1 MRINTLEITG
11 VRNIREVTVEL
22 GGNSAFFFGGNG
34 AGKTSIVEAVYVLVR
49 GKSFRSRRS
58 GDWRAWGAEEA
69 SVSADLC
76 DGEGEYAGKWALRH
90 RGGRAEREATG
101 GLRVRVL
108 VDGAAGL
115 LQGEPA
121 LRRGFL
127 DMNLFHVEPGAASV
141 LNRFRRALAQR
152 NAWLRR
158 GGGGRRVWDE
168 EFVSAALELDLL
180 RNRLFAELVLEV
192 EAIGGR
198 GTPTGELSM
207 TYHRGWRV
215 GMSLEE
221 ALRRDAVT
229 ESAAGFTRLGPQR
242 ADFMVAN
249 PKGKSGW
256 SRGQEKL
263 IVALLQLALERVQL
277 RRVGVGSVWLLDDLC
292 SGLDAEAVKTVR
304 TWLGE
309 LGAQCLVTGAGED
322 AATEWVSEAGGT
334 TAFHVEQGTVS
345 VPHPPAIAPS

>member
-1 MRINTLEITG
+1 MRIDTLEISG

-22 GGNSAFFFGGNG
+22 GGKSGFFFGGNG

-69 SVSADLC
+69 SISADLC
-76 DGEGEYAGKWALRH
+76 DGEGEYAGKWELRH
-90 RGGRAEREATG
+90 RGGRAERVATG

-115 LQGEPA
+115 LQAEPA
-121 LRRGFL
+121 LRRAFL

-141 LNRFRRALAQR
+141 LGRFRRALAQR

-158 GGGGRRVWDE
+158 GGGGRRVWDQ

-180 RNRLFAELVLEV
+180 RNGLFADLALEM
-192 EAIGGR
+192 ETIGQR
-198 GTPTGELSM
+198 GSPAGELAI

-215 GMSLEE
+215 GVSLED
-221 ALRRDAVT
+221 ALRRDAGT
-229 ESAAGFTRLGPQR
+229 ESAAGFTRVGPQR
-242 ADFMVAN
+242 ADFMVAK
-249 PKGKSGW
+249 PGGKSGW
-256 SRGQEKL
+256 SCGQEKL
-263 IVALLQLALERVQL
+263 IVALLQLAFERVQL

-292 SGLDAEAVKTVR
+292 SALDAQAVKTVR

-309 LGAQCLVTGAGED
+309 LGAQCLVTGARED
-322 AATEWVSEAGGT
+322 AAREWVRETGGT

-345 VPHPPAIAPS
+345 VPHPAVIAPS